1 VYRLSRRDVC
11 WAFVAS
17 VAIAIGPERLASAQE
32 AHGDPTGAAALRDL
46 IESTD
51 FRVRTNAALFIGR
64 SRPPGGRQ
72 ALERAL
78 GDPHPTVRGAAAS
91 ALVVLGDS
99 AALAALE
106 RRLASEPAPAVRA
119 RLQAALDGLRGVT
132 APQPTDARRE
142 LASDTRVVLR
152 LGIMR
157 NNSGVRGEELRR
169 VLHDAA
175 RERARSLRGAEVAD
189 SDATLLAQAAAR
201 RVPVMTLDGLL
212 SHLTESLADGTVQ
225 VRAMVEFALRREQEL
240 RGVLSGAATS
250 FGSGQTISDQ
260 GRRRLQE
267 DAVDGAVQS
276 ALRGAETLLGAVR

>member
-11 WAFVAS
+11 GAFVAS
-17 VAIAIGPERLASAQE
+17 VAIAIGSERLASAQE

-46 IESTD
+46 LESTD

-64 SRPPGGRQ
+64 SRTPGGRQ

-91 ALVVLGDS
+91 ALAVLGDS
-99 AALAALE
+99 AATAALE
-106 RRLASEPAPAVRA
+106 HRLAIEPTPAVRA
-119 RLQAALDGLRGVT
+119 RVQAALDGLRGVT
-132 APQPTDARRE
+132 AAQGTDARRG
-142 LASDTRVVLR
+142 LAHDTRVVLR
-152 LGIMR
+152 LGTMR
-157 NNSGVRGEELRR
+157 NNTGVRGDELRR

-175 RERARSLRGAEVAD
+175 RERARSVRGAEVAD
-189 SDATLLAQAAAR
+189 SDAALLAQAAAR
-201 RVPVMTLDGLL
+201 RVPVLTLDGLL
-212 SHLTESLADGTVQ
+212 IRLTESLADGNVQ

-250 FGSGQTISDQ
+250 LGSGETISDQ
-260 GRRRLQE
+260 SRRRLQD

-276 ALRGAETLLGAVR
+276 ALRGTETLLGAMH